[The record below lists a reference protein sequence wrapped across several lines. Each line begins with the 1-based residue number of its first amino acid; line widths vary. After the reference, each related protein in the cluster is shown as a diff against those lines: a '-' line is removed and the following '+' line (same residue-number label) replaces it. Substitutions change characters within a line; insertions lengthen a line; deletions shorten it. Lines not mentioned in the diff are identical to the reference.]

1 MCGIALAVLE
11 SDTARWDSPLGD
23 HTDLWK
29 NLCSAC
35 VERGPDWSDSTTLP
49 IRDES
54 ETRLD
59 IIAYSSVLHLRGPDG
74 RQGLTRQ
81 PHVGSDGSI
90 FAWNGEIFNGIPV
103 EHDQND
109 GLKLFNIIQ
118 NSRGDID
125 SLRRIFSEL
134 EGPYAFVYLHRVETK
149 PDALFRPSS
158 EPILLL
164 CSASNRRDVDYEEI
178 TTGGIYSIS
187 LKGTLSQCAKS
198 LACAPR
204 DKSVF
209 DGWKTLN
216 RTISPEGISPISTE
230 QIEDFIARLDDSVR
244 SRVANIPRNNDDSLQ
259 SETPVARL
267 GVLFSGG
274 IDSSVVAFLADRHI
288 PRDEP
293 IDLLNVGFEN
303 PRTLSVPQNKAIQAA
318 KVQRKRDKKERKK
331 GLYAPEVSSA
341 PSTRAINESPK
352 LGTYEVPDRLTGLQQ
367 LEELRRLCP
376 HRKWNFVCVNV
387 PYEECKQEEPKILAL
402 MHPSNTVMDL
412 SLANA
417 LYFAS
422 RGKGVVYGS
431 EGESYTSPAKVLLSG
446 LGSDELLGGYSR
458 HKIAYNQ
465 GAWDGLISELQ
476 LDLDRLPSRN
486 LGRDDRVISANG
498 RESRYPFL
506 SLVLVSYLAQLPVQV
521 KVDPR
526 LMLQKEGPGAGL
538 GDKTLL
544 RLAAERLGLLLAS
557 RRTKRAMQFGSRSAR
572 MEGGN
577 SEKKGHVVLE

>member
-1 MCGIALAVLE
+1 MGLFL
-11 SDTARWDSPLGD
+11 PGM
-23 HTDLWK
+23 
-29 NLCSAC
+29 
-35 VERGPDWSDSTTLP
+35 ERYLM
-49 IRDES
+49 
-54 ETRLD
+54 
-59 IIAYSSVLHLRGPDG
+59 
-74 RQGLTRQ
+74 
-81 PHVGSDGSI
+81 
-90 FAWNGEIFNGIPV
+90 V
-103 EHDQND
+103 EHDEND
-109 GLKLFNIIQ
+109 GLKLFNAIQ
-118 NSRGDID
+118 GSPGGTD
-125 SLRRIFSEL
+125 SLKHILSEL
-134 EGPYAFVYLHRVETK
+134 EGPYAFVYLHK
-149 PDALFRPSS
+149 PSQMLYFARDPLGQRSLLLHLPNPS

-164 CSASNRRDVDYEEI
+164 CSASNHRDLAYEEI
-178 TTGGIYSIS
+178 STGGIYSIS
-187 LKGTLSQCAKS
+187 LKGSIFECAKS
-198 LACAPR
+198 LTCIPR
-204 DKSVF
+204 GDSVF

-216 RTISPEGISPISTE
+216 RTIPPETLSPISVE
-230 QIEDFIARLDDSVR
+230 QIEEFISRLDDSVR
-244 SRVANIPRNNDDSLQ
+244 SRVANIPSNNVDSLRG
-259 SETPVARL
+259 ETPVARL

-274 IDSSVVAFLADRHI
+274 IDSSVVAYLADRHI

-303 PRTLSVPQNKAIQAA
+303 PRTLNVPQNKAIQVA

-331 GLYAPEVSSA
+331 GLYAPQTPEA
-341 PSTRAINESPK
+341 PVTGIINEPPK
-352 LGTYEVPDRLTGLQQ
+352 TGTYDVPDRLTGLQQ

-387 PYEECKQEEPKILAL
+387 SYEECKREESKIMAL

-422 RGKGVVYGS
+422 RGKGVIYGS

-465 GAWDGLISELQ
+465 GGWDGLVSELQ

-506 SLVLVSYLAQLPVQV
+506 SLVLVSYLAQLPVQI

-526 LMLQKEGPGAGL
+526 LTHQKEGLGAGL

-544 RLAAERLGLLLAS
+544 RLAAERLGLVLAS

-572 MEGGN
+572 MESST

>member
-1 MCGIALAVLE
+1 MDGKN
-11 SDTARWDSPLGD
+11 SLG
-23 HTDLWK
+23 T
-29 NLCSAC
+29 
-35 VERGPDWSDSTTLP
+35 
-49 IRDES
+49 
-54 ETRLD
+54 
-59 IIAYSSVLHLRGPDG
+59 
-74 RQGLTRQ
+74 Q
-81 PHVGSDGSI
+81 PHIGSDGSI

-103 EHDQND
+103 EHSEND
-109 GLKLFNIIQ
+109 GLKLFNMIQ
-118 NSRGDID
+118 SGRGDLP
-125 SLRRIFSEL
+125 SLSHILSEF
-134 EGPYAFVYLHRVETK
+134 EGPYAFVYLHK
-149 PDALFRPSS
+149 PSQMLYFARDPLGQRSLLLHLPTPS

-164 CSASNRRDVDYEEI
+164 CSASNYRDVEYEEI
-178 TTGGIYSIS
+178 STGGIYSIT
-187 LKGTLSQCAKS
+187 LKGTIFECAKS
-198 LACAPR
+198 LTCTPR
-204 DKSVF
+204 DDSMF

-216 RTISPEGISPISTE
+216 RTTPPEISSPISTE
-230 QIEDFIARLDDSVR
+230 QIEDFISRLDDSVR
-244 SRVANIPRNNDDSLQ
+244 SRVANIPSNAADIPQ
-259 SETPVARL
+259 SQTLVARL

-274 IDSSVVAFLADRHI
+274 IDSSVVAYLADRHI

-303 PRTLSVPQNKAIQAA
+303 PRTLGVPQNKAAQAA
-318 KVQRKRDKKERKK
+318 KVQRKRDKKERRK
-331 GLYAPEVSSA
+331 GLHAPEVPAA
-341 PSTRAINESPK
+341 PSPGVTDEPPK
-352 LGTYEVPDRLTGLQQ
+352 AGIYDVPDRLTGLQQ
-367 LEELRRLCP
+367 LEELQRLCP

-387 PYEECKQEEPKILAL
+387 PYEECKREEPKVMAL

-422 RGKGVVYGS
+422 RGKGIIYGS
-431 EGESYTSPAKVLLSG
+431 DGDNYSSPAKVLLSG

-465 GAWDGLISELQ
+465 GGWDGLVSELQ

-506 SLVLVSYLAQLPVQV
+506 SLVLVSYLAQLPVQI

-526 LMLQKEGPGAGL
+526 LMLQKEGSGAGM

-544 RLAAERLGLLLAS
+544 RLAAERLGLVLAS

-572 MEGGN
+572 MEGGT

>member
-1 MCGIALAVLE
+1 MCGIALGLLGADAAPPGSFL
-11 SDTARWDSPLGD
+11 SDYGN
-23 HTDLWK
+23 LWE

-35 VERGPDWSDSTTLP
+35 VERGPDWSDSAKLSL
-49 IRDES
+49 RDES
-54 ETRLD
+54 ENRLD
-59 IIAYSSVLHLRGPDG
+59 VIACSSVLHLRGPDG

-81 PHVGSDGSI
+81 PHIGSDGSI
-90 FAWNGEIFNGIPV
+90 FAWNGEIFNGVPV
-103 EHDQND
+103 EHNEND
-109 GLKLFNIIQ
+109 GLKLFNMIQ
-118 NSRGDID
+118 NSQGDIG
-125 SLRRIFSEL
+125 SLKHILSGL
-134 EGPYAFVYLHRVETK
+134 EGPYAFVYLHK
-149 PDALFRPSS
+149 PTQMLYFARDPLGQRSLLLHLPTPS

-164 CSASNRRDVDYEEI
+164 CSASNHRDVEYEEI
-178 TTGGIYSIS
+178 STSGIYSIS
-187 LKGTLSQCAKS
+187 LKGTVFECARS
-198 LACAPR
+198 LTCTTR
-204 DKSVF
+204 DQSVF

-216 RTISPEGISPISTE
+216 RTIPPEDLSPISRE
-230 QIEDFIARLDDSVR
+230 QIEDFISRLDDSVR
-244 SRVANIPRNNDDSLQ
+244 SRVASIPSNNVNSSQ
-259 SETPVARL
+259 GEKPAARL

-274 IDSSVVAFLADRHI
+274 IDSSVVAYLADRHV

-303 PRTLSVPQNKAIQAA
+303 PRTLGAPQNKAIQAA

-331 GLYAPEVSSA
+331 GMYAPETPSA
-341 PSTRAINESPK
+341 LSTPVISESPK
-352 LGTYEVPDRLTGLQQ
+352 SESPKTGMYDVPDRLTGLKQ

-376 HRKWNFVCVNV
+376 HRRWNFVCVNV
-387 PYEECKQEEPKILAL
+387 PYE
-402 MHPSNTVMDL
+402 

-422 RGKGVVYGS
+422 RGKGVIYGS

-465 GAWDGLISELQ
+465 GGWDGLLQ

-506 SLVLVSYLAQLPVQV
+506 SLVLVAYLAQLPVQI

-526 LMLQKEGPGAGL
+526 LTLQKEGLGAGL

-544 RLAAERLGLLLAS
+544 RLAAERLGLVLAS

-572 MEGGN
+572 MESGT

>member
-1 MCGIALAVLE
+1 M
-11 SDTARWDSPLGD
+11 
-23 HTDLWK
+23 
-29 NLCSAC
+29 NLLM
-35 VERGPDWSDSTTLP
+35 TF
-49 IRDES
+49 
-54 ETRLD
+54 
-59 IIAYSSVLHLRGPDG
+59 G
-74 RQGLTRQ
+74 R
-81 PHVGSDGSI
+81 
-90 FAWNGEIFNGIPV
+90 
-103 EHDQND
+103 
-109 GLKLFNIIQ
+109 
-118 NSRGDID
+118 
-125 SLRRIFSEL
+125 
-134 EGPYAFVYLHRVETK
+134 YAFVYLHK
-149 PDALFRPSS
+149 PSQKLYFARDPLGQRSMLLHLPTLS

-164 CSASNRRDVDYEEI
+164 CSASNYRDAEYEEI
-178 TTGGIYSIS
+178 STGGIYSMS
-187 LKGTLSQCAKS
+187 LKGTIFECANTLTCTS
-198 LACAPR
+198 R

-216 RTISPEGISPISTE
+216 RTIPPEVSSPISTE
-230 QIEDFIARLDDSVR
+230 QIEDFISRLDDSVR
-244 SRVANIPRNNDDSLQ
+244 SRVASIPNNSVDQ
-259 SETPVARL
+259 PQNETPVARL

-303 PRTLSVPQNKAIQAA
+303 PRTLGVPQNKAAQAA

-331 GLYAPEVSSA
+331 GLHAPEM
-341 PSTRAINESPK
+341 PSVPARTTNDPPK
-352 LGTYEVPDRLTGLQQ
+352 TGTYDVPDRLTGLQQ
-367 LEELRRLCP
+367 LEELQRLCP
-376 HRKWNFVCVNV
+376 HRKWNFVCVDV
-387 PYEECKQEEPKILAL
+387 PYEECKREEPKVMAL

-422 RGKGVVYGS
+422 RGKGTIYGS
-431 EGESYTSPAKVLLSG
+431 NGDIYSSPAKVLLSG

-465 GAWDGLISELQ
+465 GGWDGLVSELQ

-506 SLVLVSYLAQLPVQV
+506 SLVLVSYLAQLPVQI

-526 LMLQKEGPGAGL
+526 LMLQKEGVGAGL

-544 RLAAERLGLLLAS
+544 RLAAERLGLVLAS

-572 MEGGN
+572 MESGT

>member
-1 MCGIALAVLE
+1 MFRLCGKRLA
-11 SDTARWDSPLGD
+11 S
-23 HTDLWK
+23 
-29 NLCSAC
+29 
-35 VERGPDWSDSTTLP
+35 GPDWSDSTTLSLG
-49 IRDES
+49 DNS
-54 ETRLD
+54 ETGLD
-59 IIAYSSVLHLRGPDG
+59 IVACSSVLHLRGPDG

-81 PHVGSDGSI
+81 PHIGSDGSI

-103 EHDQND
+103 EHSEND
-109 GLKLFNIIQ
+109 GLKLFNMIQ
-118 NSRGDID
+118 SGQGDLA
-125 SLRRIFSEL
+125 SLRHILSEL
-134 EGPYAFVYLHRVETK
+134 EGPYAFVYLHK
-149 PDALFRPSS
+149 PSQILYFARDPLGQRSLLLHLPTPS

-164 CSASNRRDVDYEEI
+164 CSASNYRDVEYEEI
-178 TTGGIYSIS
+178 STSGIYSVS
-187 LKGTLSQCAKS
+187 LKGTVFECAKS
-198 LACAPR
+198 LTRTPR
-204 DKSVF
+204 DNSVF

-216 RTISPEGISPISTE
+216 RTIPPEVSSPISTE
-230 QIEDFIARLDDSVR
+230 QIEDFISRLDESVR
-244 SRVANIPRNNDDSLQ
+244 SRVASIPSNEADIPQ
-259 SETPVARL
+259 SQTPVARL

-274 IDSSVVAFLADRHI
+274 IDSSVVAYLADRHI

-303 PRTLSVPQNKAIQAA
+303 PRTLGVPQNKAAQVA
-318 KVQRKRDKKERKK
+318 KVQRKRDKKERRK
-331 GLYAPEVSSA
+331 GLHAPEAPAA
-341 PSTRAINESPK
+341 PSPRVTDEPPK
-352 LGTYEVPDRLTGLQQ
+352 AGTYDVPDRLTGLQQ
-367 LEELRRLCP
+367 LEELQRLCP

-387 PYEECKQEEPKILAL
+387 PYEECKREEPKVMAL

-422 RGKGVVYGS
+422 RGKGTIYGS
-431 EGESYTSPAKVLLSG
+431 GGDNYSSPAKVLLSG

-465 GAWDGLISELQ
+465 GGWNGLISELQ

-506 SLVLVSYLAQLPVQV
+506 SLVLVSYLAQLPVQI

-526 LMLQKEGPGAGL
+526 LMLQKEGVGAGL

-544 RLAAERLGLLLAS
+544 RLAAERLGLVLAS

-572 MEGGN
+572 MESGT